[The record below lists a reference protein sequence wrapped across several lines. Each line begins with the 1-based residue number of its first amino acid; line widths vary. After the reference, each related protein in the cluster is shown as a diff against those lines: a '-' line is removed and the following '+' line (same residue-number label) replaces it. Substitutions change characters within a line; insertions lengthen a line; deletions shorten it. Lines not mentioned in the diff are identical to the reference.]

1 MAEPRLDG
9 CRVLIVEDQY
19 ALADELR
26 THLRSAGAIVIG
38 PVARL
43 EQGLR
48 LIEEEAAIDAAVL
61 DVNLGDSD
69 VYPLAERLVQREVP
83 ILFATGYDPSWV
95 AHQYSQYAVHVKP
108 VALSA
113 IVKALHRAIQRDP
126 G

>member
-1 MAEPRLDG
+1 MTEPRLDG

-26 THLRSAGAIVIG
+26 THLRSAGVNVVG

-43 EQGLR
+43 EEGLR
-48 LIEEEAAIDAAVL
+48 LVEEEAPIDAAVL
-61 DVNLGDSD
+61 DVNLGDAD
-69 VYPLAERLVQREVP
+69 VYPLAERLALRNIP
-83 ILFATGYDPSWV
+83 IIFATGYDPSWV
-95 AHQYSQYAVHVKP
+95 APQFARYEVCVKP

-113 IVKALHRAIQRDP
+113 IVSALNRAIRRAP